1 MVAYRLKGLGWG
13 TAVFTMALGF
23 YLVSLQVATER
34 GRLEALDREIA
45 RAERDIRMLETE
57 FNARA
62 NFRQLE
68 RWNGDVLA
76 LTAPGTNQFVEGEA
90 QLAALQIAPGGEGAP
105 VMTTL
110 VSAGT
115 SGSAETP
122 QAVGDAVVR
131 DAVVQNA
138 TVQNAVVKG
147 RQADVPVP
155 VRTAQIKSRSPE
167 RVAMLDDKLLSSATL
182 GDILDSARA
191 ESSRGLR

>member
-1 MVAYRLKGLGWG
+1 MVAYNLKGLGWG
-13 TAVFTMALGF
+13 TAVFAMALGF

-34 GRLEALDREIA
+34 GRLEALDRDIA

-76 LTAPGTNQFVEGEA
+76 LTAPGTTQFVDGEA
-90 QLAALQIAPGGEGAP
+90 QLAALQVAPGGDNA

-115 SGSAETP
+115 SGAAEAP
-122 QAVGDAVVR
+122 QPVVREAVVR
-131 DAVVQNA
+131 EAVVREA
-138 TVQNAVVKG
+138 VVTRRRTDVPPPVLVRTVQTKP
-147 RQADVPVP
+147 RP
-155 VRTAQIKSRSPE
+155 PE

-191 ESSRGLR
+191 ETGRGLR